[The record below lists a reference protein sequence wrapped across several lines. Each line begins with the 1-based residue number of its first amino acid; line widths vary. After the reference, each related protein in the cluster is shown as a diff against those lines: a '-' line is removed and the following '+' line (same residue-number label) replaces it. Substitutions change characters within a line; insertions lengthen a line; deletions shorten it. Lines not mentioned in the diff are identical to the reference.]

1 MRYYAY
7 NLHTPDANPRT
18 LFQVL
23 APANQRITIY
33 GGEFGLGG
41 ADPSTVP
48 VLFDWVLQTTAGTA
62 SALTPQYQDR
72 GIAET
77 KLATLQKDFTA
88 EPTLSTVTDAAG
100 DIYIYFTI
108 HQQGTYLW
116 RPPFPIVVGGGERV
130 GLRYRSATFVA
141 VTFTLFIEE

>member
-7 NLHTPDANPRT
+7 DTHTPDANPRT

-33 GGEFGLGG
+33 GGDFSLGG
-41 ADPSTVP
+41 ADPSTAP
-48 VLFDWVLQTTAGTA
+48 VLFDWLIQTTAGTA

-88 EPTLSTVTDAAG
+88 EPTAG
-100 DIYIYFTI
+100 SILIYFTI

-116 RPPFPIVVGGGERV
+116 RPVFPIVVGGSERI

>member
-7 NLHTPDANPRT
+7 NLHTPNANPRT

-23 APANQRITIY
+23 APANQRITIH
-33 GGEFGLGG
+33 GGDFGLGG
-41 ADPSTVP
+41 SDPSTAP
-48 VLFDWVLQTTAGTA
+48 VLFDWLLQTTAGTA

-88 EPTLSTVTDAAG
+88 EPTASSIL
-100 DIYIYFTI
+100 IYFTI

-116 RPPFPIVVGGGERV
+116 RPVFPIVVGGGERV
-130 GLRYRSATFVA
+130 GLRYNSATFVA